1 MFLNFSGKCGILKST
16 KTKAEVREMLFSIEL
31 YRKYLYNSTTALSR
45 SSKLK
50 KLDFES
56 TKMKE
61 ILKGIPSL
69 FDGDESLLDKKDRTI
84 YTLIKRDIAA
94 SIGSTDG
101 ASARDSQICMSQYFI
116 TSVINEIEMM
126 REQEVA

>member
-1 MFLNFSGKCGILKST
+1 
-16 KTKAEVREMLFSIEL
+16 MLFSIEL
-31 YRKYLYNSTTALSR
+31 YRKYLQNSTTALSR

-116 TSVINEIEMM
+116 TGVINEIEMM
-126 REQEVA
+126 REQAVA

>member
-1 MFLNFSGKCGILKST
+1 MLYNEGTNS
-16 KTKAEVREMLFSIEL
+16 KAEVKEMLFSIEL
-31 YRKYLYNSTTALSR
+31 YRKYLQNSTTALSR

>member
-1 MFLNFSGKCGILKST
+1 MLYNEGTNS
-16 KTKAEVREMLFSIEL
+16 KAEVREMLFSIEL
-31 YRKYLYNSTTALSR
+31 YRKYLQNSTTALSR

>member
-1 MFLNFSGKCGILKST
+1 
-16 KTKAEVREMLFSIEL
+16 MLFSIEL
-31 YRKYLYNSTTALSR
+31 YRKYLQNSTTALSR

-61 ILKGIPSL
+61 ILKGIPAL

-84 YTLIKRDIAA
+84 YTLIKRDILA

-116 TSVINEIEMM
+116 TGVINEIEMM
-126 REQEVA
+126 REQAVA